1 MPSGKSRAQEYA
13 KLYPND
19 PLPLPEIACPELA
32 DFLLSVGPTMAG
44 GMGEVPL
51 TAQEL
56 GEWSDRTFTQLTAWE
71 FESIL
76 KASSAYAS
84 EKYAAKDAGRAAP
97 YATKSMSESRKKT
110 VVDTMEKYFDAL
122 D

>member
-1 MPSGKSRAQEYA
+1 MQGGKSRAEERRE
-13 KLYPND
+13 KYPNE
-19 PLPLPEIACPELA
+19 PLPLPEIDCPELA
-32 DFLLSVGPTMAG
+32 DFLLSAGPTMAG

-84 EKYAAKDAGRAAP
+84 EKYAAKDATRPSPTAPKLDKAQKAAV
-97 YATKSMSESRKKT
+97 ASNIRKLLR
-110 VVDTMEKYFDAL
+110 D
-122 D
+122 